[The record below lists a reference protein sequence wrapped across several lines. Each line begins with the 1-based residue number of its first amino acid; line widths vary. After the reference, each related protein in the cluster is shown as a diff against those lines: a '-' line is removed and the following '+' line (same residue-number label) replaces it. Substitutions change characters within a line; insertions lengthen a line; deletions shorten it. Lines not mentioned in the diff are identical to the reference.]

1 MSIRSALASGAFA
14 AMLAAS
20 SALAQGALTQASA
33 VPGDFGSDQRAT
45 SVIDQQMTAEPTQ
58 VTLSLLN
65 QYRAARGLGPLTI
78 DPQMTVV
85 AYQQAKAMAD
95 ADFMDHNVVGDFG
108 HRLIA
113 NKVLNVYAGENIGR
127 NIRTAE
133 KMFDWWVHSP
143 VHERNMS
150 NPRMT
155 RLGFALVY
163 SPASGKPYWAM
174 ALASAPIQ

>member
-1 MSIRSALASGAFA
+1 MTIRSVVIAGAAAALLAFIP
-14 AMLAAS
+14 
-20 SALAQGALTQASA
+20 ALAQGAVTQASA
-33 VPGDFGSDQRAT
+33 VPGDFGTDMRAT
-45 SVIDQQMTAEPTQ
+45 SVIDQQMTAQPTQ
-58 VTLSLLN
+58 VTLALLN
-65 QYRAARGLGPLTI
+65 QYRATRGLGPLAV
-78 DPQMTVV
+78 DAQMTVV

-127 NIRTAE
+127 NIRTPE

-155 RLGFALVY
+155 RLGFAVVY
-163 SPASGKPYWAM
+163 SPKSGKPYWAM

>member
-1 MSIRSALASGAFA
+1 MPLRLALAVGA
-14 AMLAAS
+14 LAAVL
-20 SALAQGALTQASA
+20 SAPLSHAGEA
-33 VPGDFGSDQRAT
+33 VQQVAAIPGDFGTDTRAM
-45 SVIDQQMTAEPTQ
+45 SVIDQQMVAEPTQ

-65 QYRAARGLGPLTI
+65 QYRAARGLGALAI
-78 DPQMTVV
+78 DAQMTVV

-113 NKVLNVYAGENIGR
+113 NKVVNVYAGENIGR

-143 VHERNMS
+143 VHESNMS

-155 RLGFALVY
+155 RLGFAVVY
-163 SPASGKPYWAM
+163 SAKSGKPYWAM

>member
-1 MSIRSALASGAFA
+1 MPVHRILLSGLVAAVLTMPSAQADGAVTQVA
-14 AMLAAS
+14 AI
-20 SALAQGALTQASA
+20 
-33 VPGDFGSDQRAT
+33 PGDFGTDTRAL
-45 SVIDQQMTAEPTQ
+45 SVIDQQMVAEPTQ
-58 VTLSLLN
+58 VTLALLN
-65 QYRAARGLGPLTI
+65 QYRAARGLGPLAI

-113 NKVLNVYAGENIGR
+113 NKVVNVYAGENIGR

-133 KMFDWWVHSP
+133 KMFNWWVNSP

-163 SPASGKPYWAM
+163 SPKSGKPYWAM

>member
-1 MSIRSALASGAFA
+1 MSIRNALASGV
-14 AMLAAS
+14 LAA
-20 SALAQGALTQASA
+20 ALSPFAFAQGAVQQTAA
-33 VPGDFGSDQRAT
+33 VPGDFGTDTRVM
-45 SVIDQQMTAEPTQ
+45 SVIDQQMTSDPTR
-58 VTLSLLN
+58 VTLALLN
-65 QYRAARGLGPLTI
+65 QYRAGLGLGPLTI
-78 DPQMTVV
+78 DAQMTEV

-113 NKVLNVYAGENIGR
+113 HKVVNVYAGENIGR
-127 NIRTAE
+127 NIRTPE

-155 RLGFALVY
+155 RLGFAVVY
-163 SPASGKPYWAM
+163 SPSSGKPYWAM

>member
-1 MSIRSALASGAFA
+1 MTIRSVLTAGALT
-14 AMLAAS
+14 AMLACVP
-20 SALAQGALTQASA
+20 ALAQGAVTQASA
-33 VPGDFGSDQRAT
+33 VPGDFGTDTRAM

-58 VTLSLLN
+58 VTLALLN
-65 QYRAARGLGPLTI
+65 QYRAQRGLGPLTI

-155 RLGFALVY
+155 RLGFAVVY
-163 SPASGKPYWAM
+163 SPSSGKPYWAM

>member
-1 MSIRSALASGAFA
+1 MTIRSALARGVLLAVALTGAA
-14 AMLAAS
+14 A
-20 SALAQGALTQASA
+20 AQGAITQASA
-33 VPGDFGSDQRAT
+33 VPGDFGTDTRAM
-45 SVIDQQMTAEPTQ
+45 SVIDQQMTAQPTQ
-58 VTLSLLN
+58 VTLALLN
-65 QYRAARGLGPLTI
+65 QYRAQRGLGPLAI
-78 DPQMTVV
+78 DEQMTEV

-127 NIRTAE
+127 NIRTPE
-133 KMFDWWVHSP
+133 KMFDWWIHSP

-155 RLGFALVY
+155 RLGFAVVY
-163 SPASGKPYWAM
+163 SPSSGKPYWAM
-174 ALASAPIQ
+174 ALASAPLE

>member
-1 MSIRSALASGAFA
+1 MTIRSALRV
-14 AMLAAS
+14 
-20 SALAQGALTQASA
+20 GALFAVMLTGTAAAEGGVQQASA
-33 VPGDFGSDQRAT
+33 IPGDFGTDMRAM
-45 SVIDQQMTAEPTQ
+45 SVIDQQMTAQPTQ
-58 VTLSLLN
+58 VTLALLN
-65 QYRAARGLGPLTI
+65 QYRAQRGLGPLAV
-78 DPQMTVV
+78 DPQMTEV

-95 ADFMDHNVVGDFG
+95 ADYMDHNVVGDFG

-113 NKVLNVYAGENIGR
+113 NRVVNVYAGENIGR

-133 KMFDWWVHSP
+133 KMFDWWIHSP

>member
-1 MSIRSALASGAFA
+1 MCAFFVALSAP
-14 AMLAAS
+14 
-20 SALAQGALTQASA
+20 SALAQAPATQQAMA
-33 VPGDFGSDQRAT
+33 APGTFGTDMRAM
-45 SVIDQQMTAEPTQ
+45 SVIDQQMAAEPTK
-58 VTLSLLN
+58 VTLALLN
-65 QYRAARGLGPLTI
+65 QYRAQRGLGPLVI
-78 DPQMTVV
+78 DEQMTEV

-108 HRLIA
+108 HRLLA
-113 NKVLNVYAGENIGR
+113 NKVVNVYAGENIGR

-155 RLGFALVY
+155 RLGFAVVY
-163 SPASGKPYWAM
+163 SPVSGKPYWAM

>member
-1 MSIRSALASGAFA
+1 VPVHRILLSGLVAAVLTMPSAQADGAATQVA
-14 AMLAAS
+14 AI
-20 SALAQGALTQASA
+20 
-33 VPGDFGSDQRAT
+33 PGDFGTDTRAL
-45 SVIDQQMTAEPTQ
+45 SVIDQQMVAEPTQ
-58 VTLSLLN
+58 VTLALLN
-65 QYRAARGLGPLTI
+65 QYRAARGLGPLAI

-113 NKVLNVYAGENIGR
+113 NKVVNVYAGENIGR

-133 KMFDWWVHSP
+133 KMFNWWVNSP

-163 SPASGKPYWAM
+163 SPKSGKPYWAM